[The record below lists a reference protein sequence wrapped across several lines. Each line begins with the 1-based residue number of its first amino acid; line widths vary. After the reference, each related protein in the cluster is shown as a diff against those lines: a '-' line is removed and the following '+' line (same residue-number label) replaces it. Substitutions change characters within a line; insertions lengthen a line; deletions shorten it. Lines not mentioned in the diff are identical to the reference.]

1 MTIADFDPRNLDIYN
16 DIKEL
21 LHFQWQDD
29 NKVYRYAL
37 VEVIDVLNINSRTK
51 QKNDE
56 QGLTQKEIYKKYGI
70 NCRHL

>member
-70 NCRHL
+70 NC